1 MKTLFEVNIRL
12 YVVAEDEREA
22 KYEATK
28 VSDPDSCDVEV
39 MEAETVDSVWANA
52 IPFGG
57 EDDRKCKEYL
67 SVTRK
72 LKKHKEGA

>member
-12 YVVAEDEREA
+12 YVVAEDEQEA
-22 KYEATK
+22 KYEAMK
-28 VSDPDSCDVEV
+28 VSDPDSYDVKV
-39 MEAETVDSVWANA
+39 MEAKTVDSMWANL

-67 SVTRK
+67 SVTK
-72 LKKHKEGA
+72 